1 MAIKI
6 NTKYGRKTRLGLIRH
21 TTIYLYELYREVY
34 DKFVELANREGKSF
48 SEMVSIAMKEYVELH
63 YPGNPI
69 APLES
74 FTPNGLKS
82 VKLEAKLA
90 ADQIIKF
97 IRIIRRKEVSENFK
111 LGIIKD
117 QFPKYLTTLMKLNQK
132 IKDNKYAELIEQ
144 SEKIIDDKLEV

>member
-1 MAIKI
+1 MKFNVYEEIYK
-6 NTKYGRKTRLGLIRH
+6 KT
-21 TTIYLYELYREVY
+21 E
-34 DKFVELANREGKSF
+34 ELADRENTS
-48 SEMVSIAMKEYVELH
+48 VSMLVVKALKNYLELH

-74 FTPNGLKS
+74 FTPEGLKS

-97 IRIIRRKEVSENFK
+97 MRILRRDEVDENFK

-117 QFPKYLTTLMKLNQK
+117 QFPKYLTKLMRLNQK
-132 IKDNKYAELIEQ
+132 IKDNKYSELIEE

>member
-1 MAIKI
+1 MRFNHAK
-6 NTKYGRKTRLGLIRH
+6 
-21 TTIYLYELYREVY
+21 EVY
-34 DKFVELANREGKSF
+34 EKAEELAKRENISPSQLVLKAL
-48 SEMVSIAMKEYVELH
+48 IEYLNLH

-74 FTPNGLKS
+74 FTQNGLKS

-97 IRIIRRKEVSENFK
+97 IRIMRREGVSENFK

-132 IKDNKYAELIEQ
+132 IKDNKYVELIEE